1 MGRLQLIGII
11 SKGGFSLAILVALCV
26 SCTSKNNNKYNYKYG
41 KLNEAVIQN
50 MQKDTM
56 GNPDD
61 VRLINID
68 CNYEYKEAGFLF
80 HDLKL
85 IPLETSSKS
94 LIGEVDKIMI
104 QDSFVYLLDV
114 NKAKSLLVFNLN
126 SGKFLRK
133 IGNYGKSNSEYI
145 EPTDFTV
152 DGNHVII
159 LDNRSTKLL
168 IFDIEGNFK
177 EVSRLQFALQ
187 TIERTGVDSVFIG
200 IAGDNRHIDAIH
212 KYKILKFNTH
222 GNILSKH
229 LKMDY
234 SINFCELNNLKYELG
249 RFWYHAPFSNNI
261 VFLDG
266 LVTEVKYKFQFSK
279 VGIPD
284 DFVKRCNENYENF
297 IEKYRR
303 SHSYVQNVSCYTN
316 RYMISQYADEGRN
329 GCLLVYDMI
338 SDRIIFN
345 GVPTFDS
352 QEGTIK
358 DFLAMRFGG
367 KSPLFAVEG
376 DRIYGMIPAESLGVL
391 DSNEKIKGLL
401 KKGTLSNDN
410 PILFS
415 VDIKENFD

>member
-279 VGIPD
+279 VGIQD

-297 IEKYRR
+297 IEK
-303 SHSYVQNVSCYTN
+303 
-316 RYMISQYADEGRN
+316 IDD
-329 GCLLVYDMI
+329 L
-338 SDRIIFN
+338 
-345 GVPTFDS
+345 
-352 QEGTIK
+352 
-358 DFLAMRFGG
+358 
-367 KSPLFAVEG
+367 
-376 DRIYGMIPAESLGVL
+376 
-391 DSNEKIKGLL
+391 
-401 KKGTLSNDN
+401 
-410 PILFS
+410 ILMY
-415 VDIKENFD
+415 KM